1 MDLREMGKR
10 AAAAKYQLQGLTTEE
25 KNRALEHAAEA
36 LTEHTREILTA
47 NARDLDRGREN
58 GMHQGL
64 LDRLKLNQV
73 RIAAMAQGLKQ
84 VAALPD
90 PVGECLESFDRPN
103 GLHIEKHRVPL
114 GVIGIIYES
123 RPNVTADAFALCFKA
138 GNVVILKGGSDAL
151 ASNMAIAHVLQ
162 QALTDCGIDRD
173 AVQLITD
180 TNRAV
185 TTAFMRLK
193 EYVDVLIP
201 RGGAGLIRT
210 VVENRTI
217 PVIETGTGNCHIYVD
232 RDADLDMAVPII
244 VNAKTQRIGVCNAC
258 ESLVIHEAVREA
270 LLPRLQKAL
279 EEEQVEIRG
288 DERVRAAISGVVPA
302 TEEDYGKEYLDYII
316 SMKTVDSLEEAI
328 DHINRYST
336 HHSESII
343 TANPKA
349 AEAFLSRVDAACVYV
364 NASTRF
370 TDGFEFGFGAEIG
383 ISTQKLHARGPM
395 GLRELTSY
403 KYRVTGSGQ
412 VRPD

>member
-138 GNVVILKGGSDAL
+138 GNAVILKGGSDAL

-162 QALTDCGIDRD
+162 QA
-173 AVQLITD
+173 
-180 TNRAV
+180 
-185 TTAFMRLK
+185 
-193 EYVDVLIP
+193 
-201 RGGAGLIRT
+201 
-210 VVENRTI
+210 
-217 PVIETGTGNCHIYVD
+217 
-232 RDADLDMAVPII
+232 
-244 VNAKTQRIGVCNAC
+244 
-258 ESLVIHEAVREA
+258 
-270 LLPRLQKAL
+270 
-279 EEEQVEIRG
+279 
-288 DERVRAAISGVVPA
+288 
-302 TEEDYGKEYLDYII
+302 
-316 SMKTVDSLEEAI
+316 
-328 DHINRYST
+328 
-336 HHSESII
+336 
-343 TANPKA
+343 
-349 AEAFLSRVDAACVYV
+349 
-364 NASTRF
+364 RF
-370 TDGFEFGFGAEIG
+370 
-383 ISTQKLHARGPM
+383 S
-395 GLRELTSY
+395 
-403 KYRVTGSGQ
+403 
-412 VRPD
+412 